1 MSLYTN
7 PYGKQ
12 RRVTMGLRDDSIT
25 PPEEAQRAV
34 GAAGIIKQ
42 TGSVKSLTR
51 DQGRKALPPGKRV
64 SRSGN
69 IYWENRRSRS
79 DLPGSNL

>member
-12 RRVTMGLRDDSIT
+12 RRVTMGLKDDSIT
-25 PPEEAQRAV
+25 PPEEAQMAV
-34 GAAGIIKQ
+34 SAAGIIKQ
-42 TGSVKSLTR
+42 TGFVKSITR
-51 DQGRKALPPGKRV
+51 DQGRRALPPGKRI
-64 SRSGN
+64 SKSGN
-69 IYWENRRSRS
+69 VYWESRASRS